1 MADFEELNFS
11 YLGLLSNA
19 HHDGTT
25 QQIDDATRDFE
36 TENATFLRKSA
47 ALHQC
52 RVKEDEVWQKSQV
65 DPAVKQLQ
73 AADKRQDNYMSC
85 FHSIVNGY
93 GSLPDDEALKA
104 QALDAKRV
112 FKDFKF
118 SINDSYGAEADKILQ
133 MGQNLQPLQEYLT
146 GIGAWQWYVKAAQS
160 ASQVQQLLAERAR
173 TKGETV
179 KGELKAARRATDL
192 AVADLYKTIN
202 AMMDLMPSDALT
214 ALYTQLKGFELYA
227 KQYYLPKGKDEP
239 EPEPEPEP
247 DPEPTPV
254 TPE

>member
-1 MADFEELNFS
+1 MIVDLFLAGS
-11 YLGLLSNA
+11 
-19 HHDGTT
+19 
-25 QQIDDATRDFE
+25 IDDACAEFE
-36 TENATFLRKSA
+36 TENMRFIQKRS

-52 RVKEDEVWQKSQV
+52 RVKEDEAWKKSQV

-104 QALDAKRV
+104 QALAAKQI

-179 KGELKAARRATDL
+179 KGELKAARRQTDL
-192 AVADLYKTIN
+192 AVADLYKTIR
-202 AMMDLMPSDALT
+202 SALPLAT
-214 ALYTQLKGFELYA
+214 NGTQERHDGLAAERRANCTLYA
-227 KQYYLPKGKDEP
+227 AERFRVVCKAVLSAEGQR
-239 EPEPEPEP
+239 
-247 DPEPTPV
+247 
-254 TPE
+254 